1 MDTLM
6 ITSLRERGSCRR
18 HASGMARTPA
28 GRTPSGPTAFRR
40 FEKGWRLGD
49 TSPERVR
56 AVARS
61 RSD

>member
-18 HASGMARTPA
+18 HASSMARTPA
-28 GRTPSGPTAFRR
+28 ERTPPGPTAFRR
-40 FEKGWRLGD
+40 CKKGGGSGD